1 MPYSPLYGLAVMKNF
16 FKKKNDA
23 FFGSGIEK
31 RAKFLPFVN
40 FFLKDLCRENG
51 LQCPDTE
58 KEEREMGVVIA
69 AIRKEIANDK
79 TKEYWQK
86 IFELFSKLAKLARR
100 MAILETKTKK
110 NEYYFSRVE
119 KCQMDF
125 TEILLRHNL
134 PIEEMHEWFGELV
147 ECATYALLHHQRKSR
162 YQRLYLP
169 CGN

>member
-69 AIRKEIANDK
+69 AIRKE
-79 TKEYWQK
+79 
-86 IFELFSKLAKLARR
+86 
-100 MAILETKTKK
+100 TKTKK